1 MREYTVDVLGTPY
14 HIKVIHTTED
24 PMLKECDGYCDRTSK
39 RIVVDDC
46 TACKCDFENPK
57 EYVNKVIRHEL
68 VHAFFFESG
77 LAECWKHQ
85 KTGQEEMTVD
95 WIAIMA
101 PKMHKAFMQ
110 AEAV

>member
-1 MREYTVDVLGTPY
+1 M
-14 HIKVIHTTED
+14 
-24 PMLKECDGYCDRTSK
+24 
-39 RIVVDDC
+39 
-46 TACKCDFENPK
+46 
-57 EYVNKVIRHEL
+57 NKVIRHEL